1 MLVENY
7 NIIMCEVLMIMKTK
21 FSIESGS
28 NSSQHP
34 YIYIEI
40 LKCEGHKTNNVD
52 HHGFKVPITSYE
64 NRTLE
69 VRKTKKPKTHNRL
82 RGFPWKCG

>member
-1 MLVENY
+1 LK
-7 NIIMCEVLMIMKTK
+7 LK
-21 FSIESGS
+21 
-28 NSSQHP
+28 
-34 YIYIEI
+34 
-40 LKCEGHKTNNVD
+40 KCEGHKKDNVD